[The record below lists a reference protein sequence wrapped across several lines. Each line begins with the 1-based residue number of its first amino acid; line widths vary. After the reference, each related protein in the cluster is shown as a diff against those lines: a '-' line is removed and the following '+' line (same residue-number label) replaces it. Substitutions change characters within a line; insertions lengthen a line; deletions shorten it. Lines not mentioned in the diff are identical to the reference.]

1 MLDEVT
7 ARNLGLIEQAAVRL
21 SPRLTVIT
29 GETGTGK
36 TLMLGALRLV
46 RGDKT
51 SKGIIGPASDSCDVS
66 ARFVIDNQELV
77 IRRVIDVSR
86 SRAYI
91 DNAAAPASALNELV
105 GRTVAIIGQHDQLTI
120 TASAGVRTM
129 VDRMLSDEGLV
140 ARTAYHSAWT
150 TLRGITAERDALGGD
165 ATSLE
170 RERDTLAHQMA
181 EIDHAAILDGEEEQL
196 RSRVVRLRNADALAA
211 ELSSTLDALGDDEAG
226 RAVDLAITSLRRVQ
240 AIDPSL
246 DALVVD
252 LQDMATSLN
261 ETATQVARMLGD
273 LEEDAEDLAGV
284 EDRLAVITSLKRR
297 YGPTSEDVVT
307 YRKTAGERHD
317 ELAAALDASETL
329 GLRLADATDA
339 LEGAGRA
346 LHEHRATAA
355 ATISDVARSE
365 LKDLGFRDPIV
376 NIVISH
382 APPGPLGADTA
393 SVRFASDASL
403 EPGPVSAI
411 ASGGE
416 LSRLVLALTLAS
428 GASDASVIAF
438 DEIDTGIG
446 GSTALA
452 MGEKLAS
459 LASSRQ
465 VICVTHLPQVAAFAD
480 LHLSVTRSGTAAEIV
495 QLGPEERLT
504 ELTRMLAGLS
514 QSETGR
520 VHAEEL
526 LAIAQRHDAD

>member
-1 MLDEVT
+1 
-7 ARNLGLIEQAAVRL
+7 
-21 SPRLTVIT
+21 
-29 GETGTGK
+29 
-36 TLMLGALRLV
+36 
-46 RGDKT
+46 
-51 SKGIIGPASDSCDVS
+51 
-66 ARFVIDNQELV
+66 
-77 IRRVIDVSR
+77 
-86 SRAYI
+86 
-91 DNAAAPASALNELV
+91 
-105 GRTVAIIGQHDQLTI
+105 
-120 TASAGVRTM
+120 
-129 VDRMLSDEGLV
+129 
-140 ARTAYHSAWT
+140 
-150 TLRGITAERDALGGD
+150 
-165 ATSLE
+165 
-170 RERDTLAHQMA
+170 
-181 EIDHAAILDGEEEQL
+181 
-196 RSRVVRLRNADALAA
+196 
-211 ELSSTLDALGDDEAG
+211 
-226 RAVDLAITSLRRVQ
+226 VQ

-246 DALVVD
+246 DAIVVA
-252 LQDMATSLN
+252 LQDMATTLN

-284 EDRLAVITSLKRR
+284 EDRLAVITSLKRK

-317 ELAAALDASETL
+317 ELAAVLDASETL
-329 GLRLADATDA
+329 DVRVADATEA

-346 LHEHRATAA
+346 LREHRAAAA
-355 ATISDVARSE
+355 ATISDVARGE

-376 NIVISH
+376 DIVISH
-382 APPGPLGADTA
+382 APSGPLGADTA

-403 EPGPVSAI
+403 EPGLVSAI

-459 LASSRQ
+459 LAASRQ

-480 LHLSVTRSGTAAEIV
+480 LHLSVSRSGAAAKIV
-495 QLGPEERLT
+495 ELGPEERLT

-526 LAIAQRHDAD
+526 LAIAQRHEAD